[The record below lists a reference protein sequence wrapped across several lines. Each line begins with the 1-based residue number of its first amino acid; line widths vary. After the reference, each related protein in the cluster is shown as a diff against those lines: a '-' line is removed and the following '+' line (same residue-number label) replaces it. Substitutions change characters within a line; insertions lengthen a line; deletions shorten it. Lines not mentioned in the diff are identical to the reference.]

1 MVSIKSFH
9 FLVQNRVNARSV
21 HHAYTVLY
29 QYHWS
34 LASFMT
40 YQPVIKNRNDLSRLK
55 GEFIVFHCLKV
66 IQGSDFLHLNLK
78 NVIHVYSVHQN

>member
-1 MVSIKSFH
+1 MI
-9 FLVQNRVNARSV
+9 
-21 HHAYTVLY
+21 
-29 QYHWS
+29 
-34 LASFMT
+34 

-78 NVIHVYSVHQN
+78 NVIHVYSVRQN

>member
-1 MVSIKSFH
+1 MPGY
-9 FLVQNRVNARSV
+9 NRSV
-21 HHAYTVLY
+21 HGAYTVLY
-29 QYHWS
+29 HYHWS

-78 NVIHVYSVHQN
+78 ISFMFTVCSNFISETVD